1 MFLRDYSMFRS
12 LVLLALFVMTSSRSE
27 AGTYIVPATN
37 LSVTNVAGMSAGAF
51 NNNPVGTAS
60 GSSWALTSA
69 GLTRIV
75 FWTDGGVAHGSTPG
89 ISAAPADD
97 AGRYIYGV
105 AGANGNPTGFGADG
119 TTIQFLGSDG
129 APLAVTWFYM
139 LWGSIDTV
147 SGDGVAN
154 TLTLGNG
161 DVVTGTN
168 LMAAG
173 DTFANPVNGDGDWY
187 NANDNQ
193 WLKISDS
200 TPFSE
205 FNARAS
211 QNSFEFDMA
220 TSAPELSTWAMML
233 LGFAGLCFRTL
244 RGSRR
249 AASHAA

>member
-1 MFLRDYSMFRS
+1 MFRS
-12 LVLLALFVMTSSRSE
+12 LALGALFVLTASGSE
-27 AGTYIVPATN
+27 AGTYTVPATS
-37 LSVTNVAGMSAGAF
+37 LSLTDVAGMTAGAF
-51 NNNPVGTAS
+51 SNNPVGTTS

-75 FWTDGGVAHGSTPG
+75 FWTDGGVAQGSTPG
-89 ISAAPADD
+89 VSAAPANDG
-97 AGRYIYGV
+97 GRYIFGV
-105 AGANGNPTGFGADG
+105 GGANGNPTGFGADG
-119 TTIQFLGSDG
+119 TTIQFLGSNG

-139 LWGSIDTV
+139 LWGSIDTA

-161 DVVTGTN
+161 DVVTGAD
-168 LMAAG
+168 LVSAG
-173 DTFANPVNGDGDWY
+173 DTFANAVNGDGDWY

-193 WLKISDS
+193 WLKISDT

-220 TSAPELSTWAMML
+220 ASAPEPSTWAMML
-233 LGFAGLCFRTL
+233 IGFAGL
-244 RGSRR
+244 GYASYKSRR
-249 AASHAA
+249 SALAA